1 MSSPISEIPSFRL
14 SVKIKGVH
22 AVSPSKMASSWQ
34 TEGPPGDFFMYDPS
48 KILAWIVANVE
59 GMRLSRAKTL
69 AAIVSGALAMRGIG
83 VLALGRAMSGEVA
96 AKHRI
101 KRVWRFLRNDGVETE
116 SVCAGLFHFLRPP
129 TGRTIILVDWT
140 DLEPFQQLV
149 FSLPRDGRA
158 LPFLWITIRK
168 KAKEEDNKGVMVAA
182 EKRALDMLARMCP
195 AELRPVLIADRG
207 FGHPRWLSDIR
218 SKGWHFVQR
227 LSQIHQVNVQNHIG
241 SLKELGMRRGWR
253 ARDWGWGTMDEQEF
267 GPIRLVS
274 IFEKESEEAWYLVT
288 SLDVECPAEIVRLYK
303 RRMWTEAMFRDL
315 KNRDWGLGLDH
326 VRLSGPEKHDRHFC
340 IVALAYI
347 LLSAFGALAE
357 KYEIAKTLKANTRR
371 ERVMNLA
378 RIGNHL
384 LQNYRCSLKNAFTA
398 LLLLPI

>member
-1 MSSPISEIPSFRL
+1 
-14 SVKIKGVH
+14 
-22 AVSPSKMASSWQ
+22 MASSWQ

-69 AAIVSGALAMRGIG
+69 AAIVSGALAMRGVG

-96 AKHRI
+96 AKHYI
-101 KRVWRFLRNDGVETE
+101 KRVWRFLRNNDVETD
-116 SVCAGLFHFLRPP
+116 SFCAGLFNFLRPR
-129 TGRTIILVDWT
+129 TGRTVILVDWT
-140 DLEPFQQLV
+140 DLAPFQQLV

-168 KAKEEDNKGVMVAA
+168 KAKEEENKGVMVAA

-195 AELRPVLIADRG
+195 VGLQPVLIADRG
-207 FGHPRWLSDIR
+207 FGHPRWLADIR
-218 SKGWHFVQR
+218 SRGWHFVQR
-227 LSQIHQVNVQNHIG
+227 LSHIHQVNVDKHIG
-241 SLKELGMRRGWR
+241 TLKELGIRRGWC

-274 IFEKESEEAWYLVT
+274 VFERKFEEAWYLVT
-288 SLDVECPAEIVRLYK
+288 SLDVESPAQIASLYK

-326 VRLSGPEKHDRHFC
+326 VRLSAPEKHDRHFC
-340 IVALAYI
+340 ILALAYI
-347 LLSAFGALAE
+347 LLSAFGALSE
-357 KYEIAKTLKANTRR
+357 KIEIAKTLKANTRR
-371 ERVMNLA
+371 ERVMTLA
-378 RIGNHL
+378 RIGNHF
-384 LQNYRCSLKNAFTA
+384 LQRYRCTIKQAFNA
-398 LLLLPI
+398 LLLLPV